1 LLEANDMKRPQRLL
15 FVALAITARPVIAE
29 DTRPEELARQ
39 YTDAFLAG
47 DVQTLFDHAGP
58 ELRAAMK
65 NVETMNALRAGS
77 VGEKAVQVDEQSTTV
92 TTRIVKAA
100 TGQTFAITATVTAD
114 GKLVGF
120 LIQPSGEAPSE
131 FLDYKTKANLR
142 LPFDDTWNV
151 FWGGRSVKQ
160 NYHAAYP
167 DQRFAYDI
175 LNLRNGTSHTGE
187 GKENSDYFCFEKPIV
202 SPGAG
207 VVVEAVDGIP
217 DNVPGKMNPAQ
228 PCGNHLVIDL
238 GEKEYLFLAHFKNG
252 SLKVKAGDHVQPGQP
267 LGLCGNS
274 GNSSEPHLHV
284 HLQTTPNF
292 GAGKGLPLQFQHY
305 LADGKPIA
313 RGEPTKG
320 QAIAVDTAKN

>member
-1 LLEANDMKRPQRLL
+1 MSMQHFLLMVFAVS
-15 FVALAITARPVIAE
+15 FIAATASGE
-29 DTRPEELARQ
+29 EKRPEEVSQR
-39 YTDAFLAG
+39 YIDAFLSG
-47 DVQTLFDHAGP
+47 DIKTLFDQASP
-58 ELRAAMK
+58 ELQAAMK
-65 NVETMNALRAGS
+65 NEKSMAALRSSS
-77 VGEKAVQVDEQSTTV
+77 VGDAATTVDTSIAVV
-92 TTRIVKAA
+92 TTRVVKSAD
-100 TGQTFAITATVTAD
+100 GRTFAITATVTAD
-114 GKLVGF
+114 GKLIGF
-120 LIQPSGEAPSE
+120 LIQPSGEAPTE

-142 LPFDDTWNV
+142 LPFDDTWYV
-151 FWGGRSVKQ
+151 FWGGRSVKE

-175 LNLRNGTSHTGE
+175 LNFRNGTSHMGD

-228 PCGNHLVIDL
+228 PCGNHVVIDL

-284 HLQTTPNF
+284 HLQTTPIF

-305 LADGKPIA
+305 LADGKPVA

-320 QAIAVDTAKN
+320 QSIIIDAATN

>member
-1 LLEANDMKRPQRLL
+1 MK
-15 FVALAITARPVIAE
+15 E
-29 DTRPEELARQ
+29 
-39 YTDAFLAG
+39 
-47 DVQTLFDHAGP
+47 
-58 ELRAAMK
+58 
-65 NVETMNALRAGS
+65 
-77 VGEKAVQVDEQSTTV
+77 
-92 TTRIVKAA
+92 
-100 TGQTFAITATVTAD
+100 
-114 GKLVGF
+114 
-120 LIQPSGEAPSE
+120 
-131 FLDYKTKANLR
+131 
-142 LPFDDTWNV
+142 
-151 FWGGRSVKQ
+151 

-175 LNLRNGTSHTGE
+175 LNIRDGTSHTGE

-207 VVVEAVDGIP
+207 VVVEAVDGIA

-238 GEKEYLFLAHFKNG
+238 GEKEFLFLAHFKNG

-284 HLQTTPNF
+284 HLQTTPIF

-305 LADGKPIA
+305 LADGKPIE

-320 QAIAVDTAKN
+320 QAISNRRGQELNRSKSRRPAIHALTFLRRRNAFTNRPLRVPGTTPIRLTSAAQRLQRVN